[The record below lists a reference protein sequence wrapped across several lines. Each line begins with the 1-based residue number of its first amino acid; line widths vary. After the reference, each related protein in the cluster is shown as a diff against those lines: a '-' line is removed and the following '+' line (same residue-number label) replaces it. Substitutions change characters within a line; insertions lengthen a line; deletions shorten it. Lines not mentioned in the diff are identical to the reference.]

1 MYAKEK
7 INKIDICEK
16 LRKMWEGG
24 LDFSI
29 EESWIKKKK
38 NRGKKSNRI
47 IFFGGLKMF
56 FWDIHESKT

>member
-29 EESWIKKKK
+29 KESWIEKLREEKKWL
-38 NRGKKSNRI
+38 NY
-47 IFFGGLKMF
+47 FFGGLKMF
-56 FWDIHESKT
+56 FWAIHESKK